1 MKSDN
6 KIEKIVREVLDNY
19 IGSQINIDSDSARD
33 LLAKHIAAEVE
44 YELTE
49 YKSLENSHVDGCGYD
64 D

>member
-6 KIEKIVREVLDNY
+6 KIEKIVFNVLGNY
-19 IGSQINIDSDSARD
+19 VGTQINLDSDTARD

-49 YKSLENSHVDGCGYD
+49 YKSLQNSHVDGCGYD

>member
-6 KIEKIVREVLDNY
+6 KIEKIVFNVLGKY
-19 IGSQINIDSDSARD
+19 VGTQINLDSDTARD
-33 LLAKHIAAEVE
+33 LLSKHIAAEVE

-49 YKSLENSHVDGCGYD
+49 YKSIENSHVDGCGYD

>member
-6 KIEKIVREVLDNY
+6 KIEKIVFNVLGNY
-19 IGSQINIDSDSARD
+19 VGTQINLDSDTARD
-33 LLAKHIAAEVE
+33 LLSKHIAAEVE

-49 YKSLENSHVDGCGYD
+49 YKSLEGGHVDGCGYD